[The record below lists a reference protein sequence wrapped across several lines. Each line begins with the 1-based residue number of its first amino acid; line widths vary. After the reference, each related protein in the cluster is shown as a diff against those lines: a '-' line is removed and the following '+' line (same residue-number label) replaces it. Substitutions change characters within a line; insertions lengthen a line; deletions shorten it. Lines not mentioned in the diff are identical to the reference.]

1 MCDKIEIELYREGAF
16 IMELLWLGIL
26 IVLLLIEIFTLGLT
40 TIWFAGGALLAFV
53 AAELG
58 APLPVQ
64 IVLFLVVSL
73 VLLIFTR
80 PVALK
85 YFNAKRTKT
94 NSEGLI
100 GKQAVVTQAI
110 DNSDGVGEVTVNGL
124 VWTARTE
131 DFSGSIEKG
140 KTVTI
145 IAIDGVKLIVREDIE
160 L

>member
-1 MCDKIEIELYREGAF
+1 
-16 IMELLWLGIL
+16 MELLWLGIL

-110 DNSDGVGEVTVNGL
+110 DNLDGVGEVTVNGL

>member
-1 MCDKIEIELYREGAF
+1 
-16 IMELLWLGIL
+16 MELLWLGIL
-26 IVLLLIEIFTLGLT
+26 IVLLLVEIFTLGLT
-40 TIWFAGGALLAFV
+40 TIWFAGGALVAFV
-53 AAELG
+53 ASEFG
-58 APLPVQ
+58 ASLPVQ
-64 IVLFLVVSL
+64 IVLFFVVSL

-94 NSEGLI
+94 NSESLI

-110 DNSDGVGEVTVNGL
+110 DNSEGVGEVTVNGL
-124 VWTARTE
+124 VWTARTK

-145 IAIDGVKLIVREDIE
+145 TAIDGVKLIVREDIE